1 MALEGTLRDFSLAD
15 IFQLIGIQKKTGV
28 LTLKNRDEVVTVSFL
43 NGDVVS
49 ADSLH
54 KNLEDRL
61 GNVLVKSGRIS
72 ESRLQEAL
80 AVQKA
85 TLQRLGYILVH
96 DGYISEEVLRE
107 ALCLQIT
114 QIVYRL
120 FRWNDGDY
128 HFSQTESVE
137 YDREHFTPVSAE
149 NILMEG
155 IRMIDEWPIIERKIK
170 SFDMIFRKAHP
181 DAQPVVISDE
191 EEAAGGLDAAFSD
204 MGQHEEK
211 RRGNEGLRLAREE
224 LAVYNLVDGTHN
236 VQEIVDRARMGE
248 FECCRILYDLL
259 SRNLITSSGA
269 VTTAPAAPRRF
280 RIAPLLEKAG
290 YAALA
295 AIVAVSLLTVGGS
308 PLSGTPVAL
317 APSGAVDKIMDLVA
331 RNRMDRIDE
340 AVQIYYLQKG
350 FFPDDLRDLV
360 QGRLMPESALHDP
373 WGRSFGFISTPDG
386 YRIIAYEEG
395 GAENESRTIV
405 HRIHKLPVEAA
416 PDGGAP
422 AAHLLPP
429 AEGSSSR

>member
-28 LTLKNRDEVVTVSFL
+28 LTLKNRNEVVTVSFL

-72 ESRLQEAL
+72 ESRLQQAL
-80 AVQKA
+80 TVQKA

-107 ALCLQIT
+107 ALRLQIT

-120 FRWNDGDY
+120 FRWTDGDY

-155 IRMIDEWPIIERKIK
+155 IRMIDEWPIIERKIR
-170 SFDMIFRKAHP
+170 SFDMVFRKVHP
-181 DAQPVVISDE
+181 DARPIVVTDDPAQADSDLDT
-191 EEAAGGLDAAFSD
+191 ALAGDGDE
-204 MGQHEEK
+204 GRPGE
-211 RRGNEGLRLAREE
+211 GGLRLASEE
-224 LAVYNLVDGTHN
+224 VAVY
-236 VQEIVDRARMGE
+236 E
-248 FECCRILYDLL
+248 LL
-259 SRNLITSSGA
+259 SRNLISTSGA
-269 VTTAPAAPRRF
+269 VAAPRAAPRK
-280 RIAPLLEKAG
+280 RRVAPLFEKAG

-295 AIVAVSLLTVGGS
+295 AVVAVSALTIGGS
-308 PLSGTPVAL
+308 PLSGTPVSL
-317 APSGAVDKIMDLVA
+317 APSGAVEKIMDLVA

-350 FFPDDLRDLV
+350 FFPDDLRDLIKGKLV
-360 QGRLMPESALHDP
+360 PDTALRDP

-395 GAENESRTIV
+395 GAENTDRTIV
-405 HRIHKLPVEAA
+405 HQLKRLPRTEARES
-416 PDGGAP
+416 GRP

-429 AEGSSSR
+429 AGDSGTP